1 MMLIFQRKANIIFS
15 QIAVIV
21 FVFAVVFLYSFSSL
35 YSQLLLISSSAMNKL
50 ESVCGCTNHFSFFNH
65 PYFFSVIFL
74 IGLSMIIYC
83 GYILLKFIKLHKS
96 TKHFVRE
103 NLSRKKNLSKKL
115 KSVLRYTEMENRVTE
130 INSEKPVIFCY
141 SFFRPKVC
149 ISSELVERLDKKEL
163 IAVLLHEKMHIK
175 NIEPLKLFF
184 VKNSEKI
191 LFFLPKFKSLAR
203 QYSVFSEMA
212 ADEFATDGFKNKT
225 PLAGALCKVLDLE
238 KSFILNNRSCA
249 VSFFNIT
256 NERVNKLINSEY
268 SPQYKFTFVKFSLN
282 VFILVFIA
290 FSFLQIKNFDLALA
304 ETHEKDSCAVS
315 QIIAKDDCK
324 SEKGIEVNYFN
335 GHFNDKF
342 FQN

>member
-1 MMLIFQRKANIIFS
+1 MMRIFQRKANIIFS
-15 QIAVIV
+15 QITIIV
-21 FVFAVVFLYSFSSL
+21 FVFAIVFLYSFSSL

-50 ESVCGCTNHFSFFNH
+50 ESVCGCTNHFSFFSH
-65 PYFFSVIFL
+65 PYFYSAIFL
-74 IGLSMIIYC
+74 LGLSMAIYC
-83 GYILLKFIKLHKS
+83 GYILLKFIKLYKS

-115 KSVLRYTEMENRVTE
+115 KSVLRYTEMENKVTE

-149 ISSELVERLDKKEL
+149 ISSELVKRLDKKEL
-163 IAVLLHEKMHIK
+163 VAVLLHEKMHVK

-191 LFFLPKFKSLAR
+191 LFFLPRFKFLAK
-203 QYSVFSEMA
+203 QYSVYSEMA
-212 ADEFATDGFKNKT
+212 ADEFATNGFRNKT

-238 KSFILNNRSCA
+238 KKLILNDKSCA

-282 VFILVFIA
+282 VFILVFMA
-290 FSFLQIKNFDLALA
+290 FSFLQIKNFDLVLA
-304 ETHEKDSCAVS
+304 ETHEKDACVIS
-315 QIIAKDDCK
+315 QVTTEDDCK
-324 SEKGIEVNYFN
+324 SEREVEINDLN

-342 FQN
+342 FQY